1 MKWILIMVLQ
11 ATALSQ
17 STAAVSIQFSSEKA
31 CQEALTRASR
41 QFRSPPFNITV
52 NGFCQLDHSDE
63 SK

>member
-1 MKWILIMVLQ
+1 MKWILIMVMHVS
-11 ATALSQ
+11 TLS
-17 STAAVSIQFSSEKA
+17 SPTAAVSIQFSSEKA

-52 NGFCQLDHSDE
+52 DGFCQQDHSDE